1 MVGEDVI
8 VLHLFFFKHEYFLPE
23 LTLTVDNAREV
34 VLGLVGWLEDDLTL
48 LDQDVVRRDVVYE
61 H

>member
-8 VLHLFFFKHEYFLPE
+8 VLHLFFFKREYFLPE

-34 VLGLVGWLEDDLTL
+34 VLGLVG
-48 LDQDVVRRDVVYE
+48 
-61 H
+61 